1 MSMNGDGDTKVTTP
15 AGDLLLRTR
24 ADGTLATELSDLQCM
39 DGRGF
44 GGWTAAL
51 AALAAAR
58 SAGDRALHSFHAVFT
73 RQARVGELRLEVT
86 PLVEGRTAAAY
97 QATVRQ
103 QDDFVLAAQCWFVDA
118 SLLAE
123 TGPAT
128 DRLADVPPVSAC
140 PRVRWTE
147 EFIPCLGGFAE
158 WAVEFPLSDEEF
170 RTTFVDGGDRLSLW
184 MAPTE
189 DVRDGVPESRAATAA
204 DSAPDPAD
212 GVAERLADL
221 MMLDTHLMDAA
232 HRTTPDIAMMTLDLT
247 AAWHARPRRPSLT
260 FFEARGRVDGLLA
273 ATEATLTTPDGTV
286 RATGTSQ
293 CRVYPR
299 T

>member
-1 MSMNGDGDTKVTTP
+1 MV
-15 AGDLLLRTR
+15 LRSL
-24 ADGTLATELSDLQCM
+24 ADGTLSSELSDLQCM

-51 AALAAAR
+51 AALAAVRA
-58 SAGDRALHSFHAVFT
+58 AGDRVLHTFRAVFT
-73 RQARVGELRLEVT
+73 RQARVGELRIEAE

-97 QATVRQ
+97 QVTVRQ
-103 QDDFVLAAQCWFVDA
+103 EGAVVLAAQCWFVDA

-123 TGPAT
+123 SGPAT

-140 PRVRWTE
+140 PRVHWTE
-147 EFIPCLGGFAE
+147 EFIPCLAGFAE
-158 WAVEFPLSDEEF
+158 WAVEFPLSNEEF
-170 RTTFVDGGDRLSLW
+170 QTTFVDGGDVLSLW
-184 MAPTE
+184 TAPAK
-189 DVRDGVPESRAATAA
+189 DVRDGVPGVLDGHVGGS
-204 DSAPDPAD
+204 PD
-212 GVAERLADL
+212 GVAERLGDL

-247 AAWHARPRRPSLT
+247 ATWYARPRHPALT

-273 ATEATLTTPDGTV
+273 ATEGTLVTPDGTV